1 MATGVQQNSQLY
13 RRYVRNLALL
23 YQKRQDVR
31 AFVELLLTLSAITIF
46 GLFAIR
52 PTIVTIIELNS
63 QIKGGQETIKLLD
76 AKIQSLAEAQ
86 EAYTNN
92 RAVLSLLGTAV
103 PENPSPENYIRQ
115 VEGLT
120 SRHSLLLLDLSTSDI
135 PVLGAMS
142 TEVIPDKTKEQEEN
156 LFPSQV
162 KNYELEF
169 AVSGD
174 YEQIRAF
181 LRDFEFMRRPML
193 EDTVSIGLSGGDLPG
208 ELVLSITG
216 RLSYIPSE

>member
-1 MATGVQQNSQLY
+1 
-13 RRYVRNLALL
+13 
-23 YQKRQDVR
+23 
-31 AFVELLLTLSAITIF
+31 
-46 GLFAIR
+46 
-52 PTIVTIIELNS
+52 
-63 QIKGGQETIKLLD
+63 
-76 AKIQSLAEAQ
+76 
-86 EAYTNN
+86 
-92 RAVLSLLGTAV
+92 
-103 PENPSPENYIRQ
+103 
-115 VEGLT
+115 
-120 SRHSLLLLDLSTSDI
+120 
-135 PVLGAMS
+135 MS